1 MTEGQPAGH
10 CMRSCWIGQQL
21 GRAIGLNTVQM
32 RELYYA
38 TLLKD
43 SGCSSNAARLCE
55 LFLTDDLSFKR
66 DRQTTGLGLPSLM
79 NFVIRHT
86 GVKAGLAERLR
97 AIAHAVQNG
106 GDIERELV
114 ETRCSRGAQ
123 IARQLRFSEDVA
135 DGIQSLDEHWDG
147 SGQPQGLQGE
157 EIPLYSRI
165 ALLAQ
170 VVDVFHASVGPQ
182 GTREEVARR
191 SGRWFDPRIADA
203 FAVLARDPAFWR
215 QLASDDLEQRV
226 LEMEPAQE
234 PQPVGDDYL
243 DDIALAFGQIVDAKS
258 PFTAGHSSRVALIA
272 DQLGEQL
279 GLDAA
284 ERRWLRRG
292 ALLHDVGKLG
302 VSNQILDKPGRLDP
316 MGMGR
321 GAAPRAVH
329 RADPRAHQRVRR
341 ARARRWRA
349 PREAGRHRLSA
360 RPRRA
365 PHPPRDAH
373 HHDGRHLR
381 RAHRRPPVPP
391 GDAHRAGAAG
401 DARRHRHVHRRR
413 LLRRARTLA
422 GRARRVQRIRAVSDG
437 SARRRGR
444 LRRGTRAD
452 IEHGVPTARSPARS
466 APRAEVARR
475 RFRHGRPR
483 GRPGRCAAQR
493 PARTSQRAATSS
505 DGIAPALPETSAP
518 TARRGRGRGG
528 RGRGRLASNP
538 IPTGPPARPQHR
550 TRRPRPPPRPIA
562 DRLF

>member
-1 MTEGQPAGH
+1 MDAPLDLLHAAAANDTSGGTPSGFGWNHDRLAPAPRAPSPSSANGPRLGELLGSLSHALDMTEGQPAGH
-10 CMRSCWIGQQL
+10 CMRSSWIGQQL

-32 RELYYA
+32 RELYYT

-43 SGCSSNAARLCE
+43 SGCSSNASRICE

-66 DRQTTGLGLPSLM
+66 NRRTMGLGLPSLM

-86 GVKAGLAERLR
+86 GVKAGLAERFR
-97 AIAHAVQNG
+97 AIANAVQNG
-106 GDIERELV
+106 SEILHELV

-147 SGQPQGLQGE
+147 SGQPQGLASD

-203 FAVLARDPAFWR
+203 FAVLARDPEFWR

-258 PFTAGHSSRVALIA
+258 PFTAGHSSRVALIT
-272 DQLGEQL
+272 DQVSEQL
-279 GLDAA
+279 GLGAP

-302 VSNQILDKPGRLDP
+302 VSNQILDKPGALDP
-316 MGMGR
+316 LEWAAVQRHALHTEQILGR
-321 GAAPRAVH
+321 ISAFGVLARVAGAHHEKLDGTGYPRGLDARH
-329 RADPRAHQRVRR
+329 IRLETRIITTADIFDALTADRPYRPAMATAQALQVMRDGVGTSIDADCLAALERS
-341 ARARRWRA
+341 
-349 PREAGRHRLSA
+349 LSA
-360 RPRRA
+360 LGEFSA
-365 PHPPRDAH
+365 F
-373 HHDGRHLR
+373 
-381 RAHRRPPVPP
+381 
-391 GDAHRAGAAG
+391 AG
-401 DARRHRHVHRRR
+401 
-413 LLRRARTLA
+413 L
-422 GRARRVQRIRAVSDG
+422 
-437 SARRRGR
+437 
-444 LRRGTRAD
+444 
-452 IEHGVPTARSPARS
+452 
-466 APRAEVARR
+466 
-475 RFRHGRPR
+475 
-483 GRPGRCAAQR
+483 
-493 PARTSQRAATSS
+493 
-505 DGIAPALPETSAP
+505 
-518 TARRGRGRGG
+518 
-528 RGRGRLASNP
+528 
-538 IPTGPPARPQHR
+538 
-550 TRRPRPPPRPIA
+550 
-562 DRLF
+562 